1 MYTFL
6 SAGCLGGDGVA
17 VCCSVLQCVR
27 RGYAHSIIR
36 AAASWQLQHTATH
49 CNTLLHTAT
58 HTNNNNESLGWLQWV
73 GSLKL
78 QVSLAEYRLFYK
90 ALLQK
95 RPMILR
101 SLLIPATPS
110 MPWTL
115 IAVAGVCCSVLQFI
129 AVCCSRHD
137 TSSVRAA
144 GLRAWVFARVAIYF
158 PVFMYA
164 WVGGGCGGDGGKE
177 QSGCVVCV
185 SVHMNSDLFFMCL

>member
-17 VCCSVLQCVR
+17 GCCSVLQCVH

-144 GLRAWVFARVAIYF
+144 GLRA
-158 PVFMYA
+158 
-164 WVGGGCGGDGGKE
+164 
-177 QSGCVVCV
+177 
-185 SVHMNSDLFFMCL
+185 